1 MSLFNRPAWAKSN
14 KTEDNEDEEKN
25 IFSHSGSFRDIVA
38 EQERRKKE
46 KSERKKVKQE
56 RRSSG
61 KHKREKDEEEDAV
74 AKKRRITLED
84 GEKLLRSVGLSADVA
99 SGLDVEEDDLE
110 GEVMQPVRRSPRKN
124 RDGLRD
130 SVGQM
135 KMGLRSRPEVV
146 EIDEGSDDEDETV
159 VQQIQTRESDEESE
173 SDEEF
178 AELKRRARLQ
188 RQEKELDTR
197 RSGTSDTRARSS
209 GACAEDTGDYRLPTP
224 PDEPV
229 VQFFISSPIP
239 NTKDLIV
246 QRKLSQG
253 LQDVRKA
260 WCKKQNLP
268 PETWPNVFFIHR
280 TRRLYNVNTCKSIGL
295 EVDAFGNLTMKGADG
310 KEGVEK
316 VHLQAVTQEI
326 FEAILAEKDLQAKQ
340 RSGELPL
347 DEQADSGAGDDALKP
362 EPLIRITL
370 VAKGQE
376 DLKLKLKPVCL
387 PSICD

>member
-84 GEKLLRSVGLSADVA
+84 GEKLLRSVGLSANLATGV
-99 SGLDVEEDDLE
+99 DVEEDDLE
-110 GEVMQPVRRSPRKN
+110 GEVAQRVRRSARKN
-124 RDGLRD
+124 RDQHRD
-130 SVGQM
+130 SLGQS

-146 EIDEGSDDEDETV
+146 EIDDGSDDDETV
-159 VQQIQTRESDEESE
+159 VPHVQTWESDEESE

-188 RQEKELDTR
+188 QQEKELYTR
-197 RSGTSDTRARSS
+197 ASDTRARSA
-209 GACAEDTGDYRLPTP
+209 GAGAEDTSEYRLPTP
-224 PDEPV
+224 PDEPI

-347 DEQADSGAGDDALKP
+347 DDQADAGAGDDALKP
-362 EPLIRITL
+362 EPLIRVTL
-370 VAKGQE
+370 AAKDQE
-376 DLKLKLKPVCL
+376 DLKLKLKPVCH

>member
-1 MSLFNRPAWAKSN
+1 MSLFNRPAWAKSH
-14 KTEDNEDEEKN
+14 KAEDNEDEEVN

-38 EQERRKKE
+38 EQERRKRE
-46 KSERKKVKQE
+46 KLERKKVKQE

-61 KHKREKDEEEDAV
+61 KHTREKEEEEDPV

-84 GEKLLRSVGLSADVA
+84 GEKLLSSVGLSANVA
-99 SGLDVEEDDLE
+99 SGVDAEDDDLE
-110 GEVMQPVRRSPRKN
+110 VDITQPVRRSPRKN
-124 RDGLRD
+124 RDGHGD
-130 SVGQM
+130 SLGHT
-135 KMGLRSRPEVV
+135 KKGSSARLEVV
-146 EIDEGSDDEDETV
+146 EIDDGSDDDEPV
-159 VQQIQTRESDEESE
+159 VQHVQTREPDEESE

-188 RQEKELDTR
+188 RQERELYTR
-197 RSGTSDTRARSS
+197 RSGASDTHARSS
-209 GACAEDTGDYRLPTP
+209 GAGAEDTSDYRLPTP

-229 VQFFISSPIP
+229 VQFFITSPIP

-280 TRRLYNVNTCKSIGL
+280 TRRLYDVNTCKSIGL
-295 EVDAFGNLTMKGADG
+295 EVDAFGSLTMKGADG

-326 FEAILAEKDLQAKQ
+326 FGAILAEKDRDAKQ

-347 DEQADSGAGDDALKP
+347 EEQSDAGAADDALKP
-362 EPLIRITL
+362 EPIIRVTL

-387 PSICD
+387 SRICY